1 MDIKGWLNNQTVRRF
16 AILVLFCLLLYSAKS
31 MMNLVLLTF
40 IFTFLMGRIHEITHR
55 QLNRFLHISPKVIL
69 PFLYLLLIFIMVF
82 GILKLFPV
90 VRDQIIQL
98 IKFIVSA
105 YDQPKDNEYSSYIVS
120 ILNSLDLKSYIK
132 PSIDLVMRLSN
143 IGLNLFLAVILSL
156 FFLLEKT
163 KVTRFSE
170 QFRTSKI
177 SWFTNEIEYFG
188 KKFVQT
194 FGKVIE
200 TQLMIALINC
210 ILTTLGLWIM
220 GFPQIIGLALII
232 FVLGLIPVAGAF
244 ISLIPLCLIGLNIGG
259 LPYVIYVIIM
269 IAVIHAIEA
278 YFLNP
283 KLMSSKIHLPIFFT
297 FLILL
302 FSEHYLGVWGLIIGI
317 PIVIFLLDIL
327 GVQTQVDPDRS
338 NKS

>member
-1 MDIKGWLNNQTVRRF
+1 MQLKQWLNNQTVRRV
-16 AILVLFCLLLYSAKS
+16 AILTLFCLLLYSARS

-40 IFTFLMGRIHEITHR
+40 ILTFLMGRLYEITTR
-55 QLNRFLHISPKVIL
+55 QLDRFVRISPKVVL
-69 PFLYLLLIFIMVF
+69 PFLYLILVCVMVF
-82 GILKLFPV
+82 GILKLFPI

-98 IKFIVSA
+98 INVIVSA
-105 YDQPKDNEYSSYIVS
+105 YDKPHDSIYSPYIVS
-120 ILNSLDLKSYIK
+120 FLNSVDLKSYIK
-132 PSIDLVMRLSN
+132 PSLDIVMKLSN

-156 FFLLEKT
+156 FFLLEKA
-163 KVTRFSE
+163 KVTRFSA

-177 SWFTNEIEYFG
+177 AWFTNEIEYFG

-194 FGKVIE
+194 FGKVLE
-200 TQLMIALINC
+200 TQLMIALVNC
-210 ILTTLGLWIM
+210 ALTTLGLWIM

-259 LPYVIYVIIM
+259 LPYVIYVLIM
-269 IAVIHAIEA
+269 VAVIHAIEA

-283 KLMSSKIHLPIFFT
+283 KLMSSKIHLPVFFT

-317 PIVIFLLDIL
+317 PIVIFLLDIME
-327 GVQTQVDPDRS
+327 VQTQDTAQGTSKP
-338 NKS
+338 